1 VLFSDVIMAS
11 VTQVSWNWPL
21 RVVEKVLAW
30 LNGVCQGIRIEV
42 VIVDIVH
49 LIFVI
54 IPGSK
59 SL

>member
-1 VLFSDVIMAS
+1 MAS